1 VVWRADSGFRH
12 AARTSAADVIRY
24 EQDELGNAL
33 GITAAL
39 ILELENY
46 SAASLVWVTLQ
57 RHDAA
62 RYGKPERVKI
72 DGQAYV
78 IAEDGEGGFLILFC
92 ELPASFETEGQT
104 MSKPAD
110 DIKADAEIQAEAA
123 AKHEQEREL
132 AASKGEALPGDP
144 ATAPAQTM
152 EPEDEKKKGGAGA
165 EADPGITPLMSELSL
180 NIRPDIATGPGGDHI
195 VTTMKNSTVDR
206 DAVDALA
213 DMAKANADR
222 AGDTQ
227 EPAQTPGE
235 RSEGQQFDI
244 DTEAYIGDRLKGFP
258 AELANDPAT
267 RLELAF
273 EAHVEKTQN
282 LDGLPFEHWD
292 AGGFFDDTRA
302 AFYAAHAENTPQE
315 PAQTP
320 GERDASPEAIIDRQ
334 NAEST
339 KAQACRQHRRGRA

>member
-1 VVWRADSGFRH
+1 LPLKSKKSVLPLPAIAFRIPVPPVVWRADSGFRH

-24 EQDELGNAL
+24 EQDELGNPL

-78 IAEDGEGGFLILFC
+78 IAEDGDGGFLILFS
-92 ELPASFETEGQT
+92 ENPASFETEGQT

-110 DIKADAEIQAEAA
+110 DIKADAATQAEAA

-152 EPEDEKKKGGAGA
+152 EPEDEKKKGGAVA

-180 NIRPDIATGPGGDHI
+180 NIRPDIATGPGGDYF
-195 VTTMKNSTVDR
+195 VTTVKNSTVDR
-206 DAVDALA
+206 DAVEALA
-213 DMAKANADR
+213 DMAKANA
-222 AGDTQ
+222 
-227 EPAQTPGE
+227 
-235 RSEGQQFDI
+235 
-244 DTEAYIGDRLKGFP
+244 
-258 AELANDPAT
+258 
-267 RLELAF
+267 LEDAF
-273 EAHVEKTQN
+273 EKHIR
-282 LDGLPFEHWD
+282 DG
-292 AGGFFDDTRA
+292 ATMS
-302 AFYAAHAENTPQE
+302 
-315 PAQTP
+315 
-320 GERDASPEAIIDRQ
+320 ASR
-334 NAEST
+334 
-339 KAQACRQHRRGRA
+339 